1 MHGSPYTDE
10 QDYTIRRLF
19 RAGADDA
26 SIAVALGR
34 SGRRCGP
41 EAVRKRRRHL
51 GLKKSP
57 TYVRWQWSAT
67 FDECRA

>member
-10 QDYTIRRLF
+10 QDDTIRRLF

-26 SIAVALGR
+26 SIAAALGR
-34 SGRRCGP
+34 IGRRCGHGV
-41 EAVRKRRRHL
+41 VRKRRHL
-51 GLKKSP
+51 GLKKRS